1 MHRVFGLTRFF
12 IQYSV
17 ENDDLS
23 KKKLRVSDLQP
34 LLLILSG

>member
-1 MHRVFGLTRFF
+1 MFF

-17 ENDDLS
+17 ENDDLG